1 MAQQPAGSALQSILN
16 AAVAA
21 HQAGDVAAAVSGYR
35 RVLAAMPKHAPTL
48 HLMGVALTQSGDAEG
63 GVRSIK
69 SAIKLAPRDP
79 VFHFNLA
86 NAERAAGRDSR
97 ALAALEAA
105 IARKPDYAEAHLNRA
120 NLLERAGRVEEAER
134 AYRAATQYAPDWPL
148 PRINLT
154 LLLARTGKVTAALE
168 LAASLPRNGPGLN
181 ASGVALRAAGRLDE
195 AEAAF
200 RAALS
205 QNAADRDA
213 RGNLGAVLLEGGALD
228 EAEPLLESAA
238 ADGGPVE
245 ARANLARLY
254 FKRSRTRDALALLDA
269 VIAERPTDPALLAQR
284 AVLREM
290 ISDEAGAQA
299 DVDAGLAL
307 KPGHPELTYVAALL
321 HLREGAAEAALN
333 LLDSLDSDSLTEG
346 TLALQAAFE
355 RARALD
361 RLNRTEDALTAF
373 TEANRRAKAVHGATA
388 DPAPNTALLDRLEA
402 FDPART
408 AIAPLPE
415 DGIED
420 PVFLI
425 GFPRSGTTLLD
436 RMLDGH
442 GGLKVM
448 EEEPILDGLA
458 ARLAERPEGYPE
470 ALAVLNVEDRLALR
484 RQYAEWAAAKGP
496 QGPGRL
502 IDKLPL
508 NAIHVPLIRSLF
520 PRARFILALR
530 HPMDSVLSCFMQ
542 NFHMNAA
549 MANYLTLDGA
559 AHHYDRVMGLCQV
572 ACTALEIAPIRVRYE
587 DLIDDPED
595 VAGKVIGAL
604 GLEWD
609 EAVLDHAGRAKGRR
623 INTPSYAQV
632 SEPVYKRAAGR
643 WQRYE
648 AALKP
653 LEPVLAPWIDR
664 WGYSAG

>member
-120 NLLERAGRVEEAER
+120 NLLERVGRVEEAER

-154 LLLARTGKVTAALE
+154 LLLARSGKVTAALE

-321 HLREGAAEAALN
+321 RLREGAAEAALN
-333 LLDSLDSDSLTEG
+333 LLDS
-346 TLALQAAFE
+346 
-355 RARALD
+355 
-361 RLNRTEDALTAF
+361 
-373 TEANRRAKAVHGATA
+373 
-388 DPAPNTALLDRLEA
+388 
-402 FDPART
+402 
-408 AIAPLPE
+408 
-415 DGIED
+415 
-420 PVFLI
+420 
-425 GFPRSGTTLLD
+425 
-436 RMLDGH
+436 
-442 GGLKVM
+442 
-448 EEEPILDGLA
+448 
-458 ARLAERPEGYPE
+458 
-470 ALAVLNVEDRLALR
+470 
-484 RQYAEWAAAKGP
+484 
-496 QGPGRL
+496 
-502 IDKLPL
+502 
-508 NAIHVPLIRSLF
+508 
-520 PRARFILALR
+520 
-530 HPMDSVLSCFMQ
+530 
-542 NFHMNAA
+542 
-549 MANYLTLDGA
+549 
-559 AHHYDRVMGLCQV
+559 
-572 ACTALEIAPIRVRYE
+572 
-587 DLIDDPED
+587 
-595 VAGKVIGAL
+595 
-604 GLEWD
+604 
-609 EAVLDHAGRAKGRR
+609 
-623 INTPSYAQV
+623 
-632 SEPVYKRAAGR
+632 
-643 WQRYE
+643 
-648 AALKP
+648 
-653 LEPVLAPWIDR
+653 
-664 WGYSAG
+664 